1 MPCLQGYVKTT
12 YSQLVEKLGEPTYK
26 REGTYSNP
34 TEDDGDGKT
43 SAEFGEAF
51 EDSFYVYDYKEEQT
65 PMKEHWWH
73 IGGETQ
79 QSLTDFEKATGLKA
93 HSHIN
98 FYPYRDNV

>member
-34 TEDDGDGKT
+34 TENDGDGKT

-51 EDSFYVYDYKEEQT
+51 EDSF
-65 PMKEHWWH
+65 
-73 IGGETQ
+73 
-79 QSLTDFEKATGLKA
+79 
-93 HSHIN
+93 
-98 FYPYRDNV
+98 

>member
-34 TEDDGDGKT
+34 TEEDGDGKT

-51 EDSFYVYDYKEEQT
+51 EDSFYVYDWKLDET
-65 PMKEHWWH
+65 PKGEHFWH
-73 IGGETQ
+73 IGGMGANAL
-79 QSLTDFEKATGLKA
+79 SKFEQATG
-93 HSHIN
+93 IRTGRN
-98 FYPYRDNV
+98 

>member
-51 EDSFYVYDYKEEQT
+51 EAVSYT
-65 PMKEHWWH
+65 H
-73 IGGETQ
+73 
-79 QSLTDFEKATGLKA
+79 LTLPTT
-93 HSHIN
+93 
-98 FYPYRDNV
+98 